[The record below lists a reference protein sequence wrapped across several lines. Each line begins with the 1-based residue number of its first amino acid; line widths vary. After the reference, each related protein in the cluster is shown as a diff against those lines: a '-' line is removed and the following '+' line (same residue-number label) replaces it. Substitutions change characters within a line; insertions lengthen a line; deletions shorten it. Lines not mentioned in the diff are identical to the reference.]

1 MDTLGERL
9 SFARKKK
16 GYTQDS
22 LGETI
27 GVSRGVIF
35 NLEKNKTEPQT
46 IVINAICQTL
56 KINKSWLLNGV
67 GKMENSSE
75 LSQSAKILA
84 ELYDVAKDL
93 SEQEQL
99 YLLDTVKAL
108 KQRLSKKEPTPQMT
122 VEEAEAEYIKS
133 RSKFAQNAA
142 LSASSTFDDTLN
154 NKKKAQRAG

>member
-9 SFARKKK
+9 NFARKKR

-22 LGETI
+22 LAETI

-35 NLEKNKTEPQT
+35 NLEKNKTDPQT
-46 IVINAICQTL
+46 IVVNAICQTL
-56 KINKSWLLNGV
+56 KINKNWLLNGV
-67 GKMENSSE
+67 GTMENSSE

-108 KQRLSKKEPTPQMT
+108 KQRLSRQEPTPCKTT

-133 RSKFAQNAA
+133 RSKFVQNVELTA
-142 LSASSTFDDTLN
+142 LNTIEDTD
-154 NKKKAQRAG
+154 NKIAG